1 LLSVAVIVATAMA
14 LVGAPR
20 RVVTT
25 PLAVAVLAGIVV
37 SAVLGA
43 NLARRA
49 AEQLGTQLRS
59 GPFPNLDPAW
69 TPAVLGVVVGAVVV
83 GLVGLIGL
91 GRAGGAGGGIAG
103 LVLGAIAGAFVG
115 WGWAGLTF
123 SWHGAVA
130 IGIAI
135 GLVIWSALM
144 PVLLLRAHVDPTAR
158 FRRLWPKESYD
169 TAMETKD
176 WLESEWA
183 RRRARLGRT

>member
-1 LLSVAVIVATAMA
+1 M
-14 LVGAPR
+14 
-20 RVVTT
+20 
-25 PLAVAVLAGIVV
+25 GIVV

-69 TPAVLGVVVGAVVV
+69 TPAVVGVVVGAVVV

-103 LVLGAIAGAFVG
+103 LVLGAIAWRLRRLGL
-115 WGWAGLTF
+115 GWADVQLARRGR
-123 SWHGAVA
+123 HRDRDRAGH
-130 IGIAI
+130 
-135 GLVIWSALM
+135 LVALM